1 MATPMPAPNPARI
14 TPPPPRE
21 KGLESRVAVVG
32 WLFLCLNL
40 FFLTYLAVA
49 DPSGYDGL
57 MREDYW
63 VENLTAVLFALAGLL
78 LLATALAERSRFR
91 RSIYILGGI
100 AMALGAGE
108 EISWGQ
114 RIIGFATPDFLIDLN
129 RQGESNVHN
138 IDTLRIA
145 SHVRYGIL
153 LLCTVTC
160 AAFFCRKGSVFGIP
174 LPSILLM
181 SGFLVAVTYYAAP
194 NSALGLGLLLDR
206 NYIFSTSRH
215 LLLLLVIY
223 AMFSRQTKEFA
234 AGVSI
239 VTLVVAI
246 RYVNRNVNFSS
257 GRLLEVEEYLFGIIC
272 IFYALELLLAQESAR
287 RNLAALLNGIKLPG
301 GRIPLPDRIFNPP
314 TLLELLPRKGESIT
328 PKADGRNFAKVRPV
342 RAVLREPWLT
352 VCALV
357 IVCSIGLALLQ
368 YFSVGTEAADLE
380 RRYRSIMAGTAGEP
394 IASSDFDVYHI
405 GNELTYFKER
415 CDSVVD
421 TADPFFLHLIPADVN
436 DLPEHRRHH
445 GYDNLGFEW
454 RGVIF
459 NGTCITT
466 VPLPDYPVTG
476 IRTGQYVPGEGRV
489 WEAEFPFPPE

>member
-14 TPPPPRE
+14 TPPPPPRE

-272 IFYALELLLAQESAR
+272 LFYALELLLAQESAR

-301 GRIPLPDRIFNPP
+301 GRIPLPGSIFNPP
-314 TLLELLPRKGESIT
+314 RPLLPRKGESIT
-328 PKADGRNFAKVRPV
+328 IKADGRNFAKILPV

-357 IVCSIGLALLQ
+357 ILCSIGLALLQ
-368 YFSVGTEAADLE
+368 YFNARTESADFPE
-380 RRYRSIMAGTAGEP
+380 RYRSITTGEP
-394 IASSDFDVYHI
+394 VVRSNFNVYLV
-405 GNELTYFKER
+405 GNELTYLKEP
-415 CDSVVD
+415 CDPAHAQD
-421 TADPFFLHLIPADVN
+421 RFFLRLIPANVA
-436 DLPEHRRHH
+436 DLPKFRRQH
-445 GYDNLGFEW
+445 GFDNINLTGAA
-454 RGVIF
+454 RYSAGGV
-459 NGTCITT
+459 
-466 VPLPDYPVTG
+466 
-476 IRTGQYVPGEGRV
+476 
-489 WEAEFPFPPE
+489 

>member
-1 MATPMPAPNPARI
+1 M
-14 TPPPPRE
+14 
-21 KGLESRVAVVG
+21 
-32 WLFLCLNL
+32 
-40 FFLTYLAVA
+40 
-49 DPSGYDGL
+49 
-57 MREDYW
+57 
-63 VENLTAVLFALAGLL
+63 LAGLL
-78 LLATALAERSRFR
+78 LFTTALAERSRFR
-91 RSIYILGGI
+91 RGVYILGGI
-100 AMALGAGE
+100 AMVLVAGE

-129 RQGESNVHN
+129 RQGEFNVHN
-138 IDTLRIA
+138 INTLRQ
-145 SHVRYGIL
+145 SWFYVGYGTL

-160 AAFFCRKGSVFGIP
+160 AAFLCRKGSVFGIP

-181 SGFLVAVTYYAAP
+181 LGFLVVVTYYAAP
-194 NSALGLGLLLDR
+194 DNASGFGFVLNLH
-206 NYIFSTSRH
+206 YIFSKGRH
-215 LLLLLVIY
+215 LLLLFVIY

-234 AGVSI
+234 AGVSS
-239 VTLVVAI
+239 VALVVATK
-246 RYVNRNVNFSS
+246 YVNQNVNFPAH
-257 GRLLEVEEYLFGIIC
+257 RLLEVQEYLFGIVC
-272 IFYALELLLAQESAR
+272 LLYALELLLAQESAR

-314 TLLELLPRKGESIT
+314 RPLPRKGESIH
-328 PKADGRNFAKVRPV
+328 PQADGLNFAKVLPA
-342 RAVLREPWLT
+342 RAVLRQPWLT

-368 YFSVGTEAADLE
+368 YFSVGTETADLE

-415 CDSVVD
+415 CDPAVD

-454 RGVIF
+454 RGAIF
-459 NGTCITT
+459 NETCITT

-489 WEAEFPFPPE
+489 WEAEFPFPE